1 MLTKENGF
9 TLPFHWKFPDAGKYT
24 FTFISLLIVLLAVYS
39 NSFQGDWHFDDF
51 ANIVENPNIQ
61 IKSLSWSEI
70 YHSFSGIYQDR
81 LLRPFSYLS
90 FALNYYC
97 GGMNVFGFHV
107 VNFIIHYLA
116 AVFLFLF
123 IHNTLKLP
131 LLREK
136 YSLIAYPV
144 ALLATFFWALHPV
157 HVTSITYIVQ
167 RMSSMAGLFYIMSM
181 YFYLKA
187 RTTVKTGSSI
197 CFFSA
202 CAAAGLAAMLTKEN
216 AAMLPVSILL
226 FDLFLI
232 QGTTKDN
239 LIRFGK
245 FLILPLLLIV
255 ILGLVYTGGFSNILN
270 GYAGRDF
277 TVTQRLLTEPRVILF
292 YLSLLFYPI
301 GSRLTFLY
309 DIEVS
314 RSLFQPWT
322 TLPALFL
329 ILIIIGLAFYI
340 ARKRPLVAFCIIFY
354 FINHLIEG
362 SLIPLELIYEH
373 RNYVPS
379 MLLFVPVA
387 EFVIFAIHYFSY
399 KKMIQFVVTFSVIII
414 IFGLGDITYRRN
426 AIVSSEFLLWLD
438 NTEKSPALSRPYANL
453 GIYYLERGLKEK
465 GVPIL
470 QKGLSLNNFGNSS
483 ARAMQYHNAGIF
495 LFQEGNYDLALSYFE
510 EAHKTLSDYIPV
522 SIYMAKIRLLKSEI
536 SEAQHLIDP
545 FIQKHPH
552 HSELNEIYCL
562 ILLKKNNLKNAEL
575 RAKNFLK
582 NNISSTFPIPVL
594 AESARV
600 RGNYRVS
607 ILYWQLYR
615 NSFPIDPYV
624 NLALIDLYSELNHEK
639 ELDEELAKLFCLK
652 KTLSL
657 NSYINELS
665 RNQNLLVYVP
675 NAKKIQRIVN
685 TRNIINQ

>member
-9 TLPFHWKFPDAGKYT
+9 TLPFHWKFPDAGKYA